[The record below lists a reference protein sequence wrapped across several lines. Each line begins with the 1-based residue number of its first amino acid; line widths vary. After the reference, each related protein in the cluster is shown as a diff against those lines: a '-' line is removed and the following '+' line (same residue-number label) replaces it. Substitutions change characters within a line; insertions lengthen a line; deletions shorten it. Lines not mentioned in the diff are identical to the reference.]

1 MTIKGKLITN
11 LSIIQVQLIFIP
23 SYRAKARNMQLLTFW
38 ACYINCNHNLGVK
51 IDTSDIIYFPKCW

>member
-23 SYRAKARNMQLLTFW
+23 SYRAKARNMQLLTF
-38 ACYINCNHNLGVK
+38 
-51 IDTSDIIYFPKCW
+51 